1 MSDRATDAR
10 APLEAMVA
18 DVLDRIRTIAEDP
31 TGRLTCNGLIETVGT
46 GSHVLAIMVFS
57 VLNLLPG
64 PPGYSVVIGLAIMA
78 FAVMLFA
85 HRPLRVWAFVGERQ
99 IPLTILVKML
109 EFLAA
114 FTRIISK
121 FSSPRAAALAS
132 PRLLPIIAIMAFVFG
147 VGMLVPIPFTNTL
160 PSLGLAILCVGILN
174 HDGLAVLI
182 GSLIGI
188 VGVLLLVLALWIVLT
203 LTLLVSDVI
212 QHEIPGH

>member
-1 MSDRATDAR
+1 MSEAATDRR

-18 DVLDRIRTIAEDP
+18 DVLARIRIISEGP

-85 HRPLRVWAFVGERQ
+85 HKPLRVWAFVGERQ
-99 IPLTILVKML
+99 IPLNILVKML

-114 FTRIISK
+114 FTRVISR

-132 PRLLPIIAIMAFVFG
+132 PRLLPVIAVMAFIFG
-147 VGMLVPIPFTNTL
+147 LGMLTPIPFTNTL
-160 PSLGLAILCVGILN
+160 PSLGLAIVCVGMLN
-174 HDGLAVLI
+174 RDGLAVLI
-182 GSLIGI
+182 GSVIGI
-188 VGVLLLVLALWIVLT
+188 VGVVLLMLALWIILT

-212 QHEIPGH
+212 QHEIPGD